1 MNGITKLD
9 ENLSVYILLSQLN
22 VLYPGLR
29 LVYISIKIIVFFQ
42 NYLKNNIISATY
54 HSHCRTLLIRARHH
68 GDTFFNMFWIR
79 ESLPSII
86 PCKNLNWSFKD
97 SIQETSYIKKMY

>member
-1 MNGITKLD
+1 VTRKKNHIRLMNGITKLD

-22 VLYPGLR
+22 VLYPDLR

-54 HSHCRTLLIRARHH
+54 HSHCRTLLIRARHR
-68 GDTFFNMFWIR
+68 GDIFLTCSEWFFIR
-79 ESLPSII
+79 
-86 PCKNLNWSFKD
+86 
-97 SIQETSYIKKMY
+97 